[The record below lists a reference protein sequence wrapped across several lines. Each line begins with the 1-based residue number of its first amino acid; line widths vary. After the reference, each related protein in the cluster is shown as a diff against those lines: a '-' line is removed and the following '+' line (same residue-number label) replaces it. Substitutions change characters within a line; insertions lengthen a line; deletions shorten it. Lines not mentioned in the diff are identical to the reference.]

1 MGRYVMVIISHNKDT
16 DKDKIDLSIK
26 NKLERFP
33 ESDATVYTNLINPIR
48 PESNQTL
55 AAIKYNSRNPFLE
68 LIFSSQSE
76 EWETSSPYINGK
88 ESDNMYSIDIK
99 DASQNNS
106 REFQKL
112 KSSSGLSIQERIRR
126 LNQLGVQ

>member
-1 MGRYVMVIISHNKDT
+1 MGRYVMVIISHNKYT

-26 NKLERFP
+26 NKLESFP

-48 PESNQTL
+48 PESNQNL

-76 EWETSSPYINGK
+76 EWKPSSPYINGK

-99 DASQNNS
+99 HASQNNS